1 MGDQSC
7 NGSEKEKPADVVEFN
22 WPLRIY
28 KRRPA
33 GRTEYLYTI
42 AAWKGTT
49 LVSICLLQPLDV
61 AMKAIADHIAGA
73 GIAESADLDKLPAA
87 ATILPIMKKSSGREL

>member
-42 AAWKGTT
+42 AVWKGTT

-87 ATILPIMKKSSGREL
+87 AATLSIMKKSSGREL

>member
-1 MGDQSC
+1 MADHNC
-7 NGSEKEKPADVVEFN
+7 NGSEKAKPADVVEFN

-42 AAWKGTT
+42 AVWKGTT

-61 AMKAIADHIAGA
+61 ALKAIADHIAGA
-73 GIAESADLDKLPAA
+73 GIAGSADFDKLPAA
-87 ATILPIMKKSSGREL
+87 ASTSPIMKEPSGREL